1 MAEADSSPSLEGLIG
16 SRARDDNGRF
26 VSVTPTEDKPPE
38 PIKATEVTPTP
49 AKAPEPVVTPPATP
63 VAAPVVQPTTP
74 AENAEAAAYKKAM
87 REEREKRQA
96 AEARLREL
104 QTPKAPVDPW
114 ADLPGTLSQHQQQL
128 REEMFVERCNVTE
141 EMARERHKDFD
152 EVREVFLEAAQSNPT
167 LFQQLR
173 QERNP
178 AEYAYREG
186 LRIRELKDVNGD
198 FTAYKSK
205 LEKDIEAR
213 VRAELESKYGK
224 PTPAVPTS
232 LNSDSSPAVATE
244 VYAGPPPLNKILRNA
259 SRS

>member
-26 VSVTPTEDKPPE
+26 VSVTPTEEKPAEAPKEPVVAAPE
-38 PIKATEVTPTP
+38 P
-49 AKAPEPVVTPPATP
+49 AKAPESVVTPPVAP
-63 VAAPVVQPTTP
+63 VAPVVTQPTTP

-104 QTPKAPVDPW
+104 QTPKTPVDPW
-114 ADLPGTLSQHQQQL
+114 ADLPGYLNSRDQQA
-128 REEMFVERCNVTE
+128 EERLFVERCNLTE
-141 EMARERHKDFD
+141 EMARDRHKDFD
-152 EVREVFLEAAQSNPT
+152 EVREVFLEEAQKNPQ
-167 LFQQLR
+167 LFAQLR

-178 AEYAYREG
+178 AEFAYREG
-186 LRIRELKDVNGD
+186 LRARELKDVNGD

-213 VRAELESKYGK
+213 LTAQFEAKYGK
-224 PTPAVPTS
+224 QPAVPTS

-259 SRS
+259 RS